1 MDSLVH
7 ELQKEALD
15 PNVKV
20 SDLLRKALVVSKK
33 LGISEIEAWINKEL
47 NGYEGGKDTPE
58 YRLAYGRV
66 MVDDPHRGMVPVIF
80 KHQEQDERLSKMPLI
95 NAVAYLEHLY
105 GDGSSDSTIL
115 LSYLPKFGQ
124 KLMESMGSRVPPVLQ
139 VQLSEVY
146 KVLDAI
152 RNIILN
158 WALKLEE
165 DGILGDGMAFS
176 QEEKET
182 ANGVSYNINNF
193 YGDVTH
199 SQVQQGSNHSTQ
211 SQDNTG
217 VDIDSLM
224 TLVAAIRKSMHDTN
238 IESDQLEELTGELD
252 TLSAQAKSPRPKV
265 TILKE
270 SLLSM
275 QRIIEGAAGG
285 GYCSVFATD
294 ICFFGGTECLT
305 TALKATAKS
314 RRALCRGL

>member
-1 MDSLVH
+1 MTSLVH
-7 ELQKEALD
+7 ELQQEALD

-47 NGYEGGKDTPE
+47 NGYEGGKYTPE

-66 MVDDPHRGMVPVIF
+66 MVDDPYRGMVPVIF
-80 KHQEQDERLSKMPLI
+80 THHEQEERLSKMPLI
-95 NAVAYLEHLY
+95 SAAAHLEHLY
-105 GDGSSDSTIL
+105 GDGSSNSTIL
-115 LSYLPKFGQ
+115 LSYLPEFGQ

-152 RNIILN
+152 RNTILN

-176 QEEKET
+176 KEEKET

-193 YGDVTH
+193 YGDVSH
-199 SQVQQGSNHSTQ
+199 SQVQQASNHSTQ

-224 TLVAAIRKSMHDTN
+224 TFVAAIRESMHDTN
-238 IESDQLEELTGELD
+238 MESDQLEELTGELD

-265 TILKE
+265 AILKE
-270 SLLSM
+270 SLLSI

-285 GYCSVFATD
+285 AIVQYLPQISAFLA
-294 ICFFGGTECLT
+294 
-305 TALKATAKS
+305 ALNA
-314 RRALCRGL
+314 

>member
-1 MDSLVH
+1 MASLVH
-7 ELQKEALD
+7 ELQQEALD

-47 NGYEGGKDTPE
+47 NGYEGGKYTPE

-66 MVDDPHRGMVPVIF
+66 MVDDPYRGMVPVIF
-80 KHQEQDERLSKMPLI
+80 THYEQEERLSKMPLI
-95 NAVAYLEHLY
+95 SAAAHLEHLY

-115 LSYLPKFGQ
+115 LSYFPGFGQ

-146 KVLDAI
+146 KILDAI
-152 RNIILN
+152 RNTILN

-176 QEEKET
+176 KEEKET

-199 SQVQQGSNHSTQ
+199 SQVQQGSSHSTQ

-217 VDIDSLM
+217 IDIDSLM
-224 TLVAAIRKSMHDTN
+224 TLVAAIRESMHDTN
-238 IESDQLEELTGELD
+238 MESDQLEELTGELD

-265 TILKE
+265 AILKE
-270 SLLSM
+270 SLLSI

-285 GYCSVFATD
+285 AIVQYLPQISAFLA
-294 ICFFGGTECLT
+294 
-305 TALKATAKS
+305 ALNA
-314 RRALCRGL
+314 